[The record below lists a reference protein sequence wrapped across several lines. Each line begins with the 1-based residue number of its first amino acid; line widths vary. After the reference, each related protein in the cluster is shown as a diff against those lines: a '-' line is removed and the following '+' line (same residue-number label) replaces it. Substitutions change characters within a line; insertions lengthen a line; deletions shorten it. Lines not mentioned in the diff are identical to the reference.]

1 MRGYSGPE
9 SRSPG
14 SIEIR
19 AGVEERYPDIYTH
32 DALRVIEAL
41 ARFDQD
47 RKEVME
53 ARMVNRA
60 SRYRDQERTQFLDPD
75 AMIPRTDISVQ
86 DARSGNFVGA
96 TIPPDLQRQW
106 IQGTGPAAKPNVPL
120 ERSIRN
126 CGLCTVEWCRRLD
139 VRRGR
144 CTWSD
149 KHYGVG

>member
-19 AGVEERYPDIYTH
+19 AGVEERYSDIYTH

-60 SRYRDQERTQFLDPD
+60 SRLSL
-75 AMIPRTDISVQ
+75 IHI
-86 DARSGNFVGA
+86 
-96 TIPPDLQRQW
+96 
-106 IQGTGPAAKPNVPL
+106 
-120 ERSIRN
+120 
-126 CGLCTVEWCRRLD
+126 
-139 VRRGR
+139 
-144 CTWSD
+144 
-149 KHYGVG
+149 